1 MKLAI
6 IPLALALAL
15 PVGATTPG
23 AAALMKDLEG
33 VYRHAFQNK
42 IVVAGK
48 RAESSQAEDVI
59 EIMRYDNQHAYVRA
73 SVHIGQGH
81 RCSVQ
86 GVAAFENNA
95 FVYRD
100 PEPPLSGTQCTL
112 RIARVGDKLV
122 LDDRVKPATA
132 STCSAFCGARSS
144 MGEYTINLGKKT
156 ALGSPARI
164 KGSKEYAKA
173 VKAFEDSRR

>member
-1 MKLAI
+1 MKLALI
-6 IPLALALAL
+6 ALALAV

-23 AAALMKDLEG
+23 AAALMKELEG
-33 VYRHAFQNK
+33 VYRHEFHNK

-48 RAESSQAEDVI
+48 LSDSSQVEDVI
-59 EIMRYDNQHAYVRA
+59 DIMRYDDQHAFVRA
-73 SVHIGQGH
+73 SVHVGKGH

-132 STCSAFCGARSS
+132 STCSGSCGARSS
-144 MGEYTINLGKKT
+144 LGQYSIDLRKKT
-156 ALGSPARI
+156 ALGNPARI